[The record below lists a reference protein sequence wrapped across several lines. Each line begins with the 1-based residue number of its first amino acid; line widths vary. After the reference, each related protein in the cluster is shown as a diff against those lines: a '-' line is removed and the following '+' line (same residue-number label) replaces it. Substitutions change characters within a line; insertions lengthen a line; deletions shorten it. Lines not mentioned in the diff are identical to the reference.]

1 MRLPRGQGA
10 YSATLALRI
19 PARRATPIAHRF
31 SAEFSVE
38 RCRMTWAG
46 SYSAVRTP
54 ASPVFEIRPLT
65 SVSPDWYFRGVR
77 PNNGLTPL
85 DDLNRPGSSI
95 AEAKVSATI
104 EPAPG
109 TVVSSRAR
117 LSVRAARWTWLSSW
131 LNCSAS
137 TVRACNNAAVIT
149 SSVRCSATRV
159 RTRLSKLFGAVNLSR
174 VAHLKQRLGH
184 RSGSANKAA

>member
-1 MRLPRGQGA
+1 
-10 YSATLALRI
+10 LALRI

-38 RCRMTWAG
+38 RCRMTWAA

-77 PNNGLTPL
+77 PNNGPTPL

-104 EPAPG
+104 EPTPG

-117 LSVRAARWTWLSSW
+117 WSVRAYNNVSVAALLEIRSEPQMRHVT
-131 LNCSAS
+131 ADFQ
-137 TVRACNNAAVIT
+137 VR
-149 SSVRCSATRV
+149 
-159 RTRLSKLFGAVNLSR
+159 LEKLAGQDHVSDTIGQFTTF
-174 VAHLKQRLGH
+174 
-184 RSGSANKAA
+184 ANM